1 MGPHVPGPA
10 ALSRPSHATAAP
22 NRLPLQSE
30 KALKKALSSMDE
42 GDGAAAACG
51 DAYIRGVKGQLED
64 MDRLAKLD
72 WVQVGAACQ
81 PFE

>member
-1 MGPHVPGPA
+1 
-10 ALSRPSHATAAP
+10 
-22 NRLPLQSE
+22 
-30 KALKKALSSMDE
+30 MDE